1 MRNSIMRKSL
11 TAAVVAMLLTMVM
24 SVGALAATTKDL
36 MKGGTLTAGFINAG
50 ELVDG
55 TVQGPSNWTQLNL
68 GDTVVE
74 VPYLHIIVKA
84 TGDAKDKAQVVI
96 SDTLTTD
103 IKTLTEEY
111 SDVVIDVSSLEVLSW
126 CNFTGFDGGTY
137 IIKDIFLSDDATP
150 TIGAAAE
157 EVEDSVAE
165 NTSVPKTGESIA
177 DTTFVIAALAV
188 VAMGGCVV
196 GFIGLKKN
204 ERV

>member
-1 MRNSIMRKSL
+1 MRKSL

>member
-1 MRNSIMRKSL
+1 MRKSL
-11 TAAVVAMLLTMVM
+11 TAVVVAMLLTMVM

-68 GDTVVE
+68 GDTVVD

-150 TIGAAAE
+150 TIGAEAE
-157 EVEDSVAE
+157 EAEESVAE
-165 NTSVPKTGESIA
+165 NTSVPKTGESIEGI
-177 DTTFVIAALAV
+177 TFVIAALAV